1 MTHLAYEPGSTGL
14 LIIDPYN
21 DFISEGGKLYIYCEE
36 TIRALDTVDNMEHV
50 MKACRSAGIRVFI
63 APHHRWCKGDFL
75 RWKHQ
80 PPAQAGASRTQSFAE
95 GTWGGQ
101 FHPAFSPQEGD
112 AVAQQH
118 WVSSGFQNTDLDLL
132 LRQSGVEK
140 VIIIG
145 MRANT
150 CVDTTMR
157 YAAELGYHVT
167 LVKDA
172 IAAFSMD
179 EVRVTVE
186 INAPSY
192 ASEIL
197 SSAEVIARIAGSIQK
212 EER

>member
-1 MTHLAYEPGSTGL
+1 MAHVTYEPGSTGL

-21 DFISEGGKLYIYCEE
+21 DFISEGGKLYPYCEE
-36 TIRALDTVDNMEHV
+36 TIKALDTVNNMQSV
-50 MKACRSAGIRVFI
+50 MNACRAVGIRVFI

-80 PPAQAGASRTQSFAE
+80 PPAQAGASQTQSFAE

-101 FHPAFSPQEGD
+101 FHPAFTPQEGD

-145 MRANT
+145 IRANT

-167 LVKDA
+167 LIKDA
-172 IAAFSMD
+172 IAAFSM
-179 EVRVTVE
+179 EEIRVTVE

-192 ASEIL
+192 ASVIL
-197 SSAEVIARIAGSIQK
+197 STEEVIAHINGSAL
-212 EER
+212 ESE